1 MTTFNNNSNM
11 TASYTTCV
19 RWSDALVGARRARRF
34 AFIATLSALT
44 AVGGVSAQSPAKPA
58 SQNAAQVKPTEG
70 QAVAETFTV
79 QFQDTDILQ
88 ALQMLSMQGRRNI
101 VASKGVTGTVSANL
115 FDVTVM
121 EALDV
126 LMRANDLRM
135 EEAGNFIYVYTREEW
150 DEISRSRLKKA
161 SRNFPLEYLN
171 AKDAGDFIAP
181 LLSEVGKVSFV
192 GDVEKGFQ
200 PSSTDGGSD
209 SWAFQGMLVVSDY
222 PDNLKAV
229 ESLLKEIDTPPAQVV
244 VESTIVSSKVEQNDG
259 FGVDV
264 SIIGNLDIADLT
276 NPLSGADD
284 LFSGNVGNNG
294 QVANSVNTAVAG
306 WDRASTMRVG
316 VVSDDVSVFLR
327 MLDSVTDTTVLAR
340 PRVMALN
347 RQRAQILIGR
357 RVGYLTSTTTQTATT
372 QSVEFLDSGI
382 KLIFRPFISSDGSIR
397 MELAPSLSD
406 AKIENVADSEGS
418 ELPVPNEDT
427 SEIVTNVRVKSGQT
441 LVLGG
446 LFKEDTKIER
456 RQVPGLGDVP
466 ILGNAFKGYDDELK
480 REEIIFLVTPTI
492 VKDDVAKIWADEA
505 AEFTSAV
512 RIGAREGLL
521 PWSRDTLTTAQN
533 QKALDALAKGDRDLA
548 LHHVENSLRLAPIQ
562 PEMIRMRQELRGGSS
577 ASEVDYERSM
587 MRRLLE
593 MKLDDGSADAT
604 SKLPTNAATDAS
616 NDVSNDASTA
626 SSEDAS
632 ESTSSDATKTANAR
646 GTTDLDAAALSAM
659 HVSSSSASSSS
670 SSVAANAGL
679 SLEGSTT
686 NMTASNSAMSLDD
699 ASPTMQVATAP
710 MPLQSGRGAAELDAS
725 SSDSS
730 SESFST
736 QSPADGFS
744 TAAFSAFRS
753 GTVLSNWYRWTPEY
767 FADMY
772 WDRIASISG
781 DDAQ

>member
-1 MTTFNNNSNM
+1 MPEGTSGTDAMTTLTHNTSTKDSRFGNLRATYLGRSRGM
-11 TASYTTCV
+11 PGS
-19 RWSDALVGARRARRF
+19 RRV
-34 AFIATLSALT
+34 AFIATLAALAAT
-44 AVGGVSAQSPAKPA
+44 GLAAAQSPASAPA
-58 SQNAAQVKPTEG
+58 AAQVKPTEG

-101 VASKGVTGTVSANL
+101 IASKGVTGTVSANL

-150 DEISRSRLKKA
+150 DEISRSRLKKV

-171 AKDAGDFIAP
+171 AKDAGEFISP
-181 LLSEVGKVSFV
+181 LLSDVGKVSIV

-209 SWAFQGMLVVSDY
+209 SWAFQSMLIVSDY
-222 PDNLKAV
+222 PDNLKSI

-244 VESTIVSSKVEQNDG
+244 VESTIVSSKVEQLDG

-276 NPLSGADD
+276 NPLSGADE
-284 LFSGNVGNNG
+284 LFNGDVGNDG
-294 QVANSVNTAVAG
+294 QVANSMNTAVAG

-456 RQVPGLGDVP
+456 RQVPGLGNIP
-466 ILGNAFKGYDDELK
+466 ILGDAFKGYDDELK

-492 VKDDVAKIWADEA
+492 VKDDVAKVWADEA
-505 AEFTSAV
+505 EEFAAAV
-512 RIGAREGLL
+512 RIGSREGLL
-521 PWSRDTLTTAQN
+521 PWSRDSLTTAQN
-533 QKALDALAKGDRDLA
+533 QQALDALAKGDRDLA

-562 PEMIRMRQELRGGSS
+562 PEMIRMREELRGGAS
-577 ASEVDYERSM
+577 ASEVEYQRSM

-593 MKLDDGSADAT
+593 MKLDDGDADKVSGDMSSGT
-604 SKLPTNAATDAS
+604 SSGASGGTSGGASGGASGEASKAAMHGAS
-616 NDVSNDASTA
+616 QS
-626 SSEDAS
+626 
-632 ESTSSDATKTANAR
+632 SSDARA
-646 GTTDLDAAALSAM
+646 DA
-659 HVSSSSASSSS
+659 SSTRSSAT
-670 SSVAANAGL
+670 ANAGL
-679 SLEGSTT
+679 SLDAPVASMASMDSMDST
-686 NMTASNSAMSLDD
+686 ALNSAMSLAESPIAAATD
-699 ASPTMQVATAP
+699 AP
-710 MPLQSGRGAAELDAS
+710 
-725 SSDSS
+725 
-730 SESFST
+730 
-736 QSPADGFS
+736 
-744 TAAFSAFRS
+744 TAATQGEFSAIRFTS
-753 GTVLSNWYRWTPEY
+753 MLAMWYRWTPDY
-767 FADMY
+767 FADKY
-772 WDRIASISG
+772 WEHVASVSV
-781 DDAQ
+781 DHAQ

>member
-1 MTTFNNNSNM
+1 MTNFNTDM
-11 TASYTTCV
+11 TAAFTTHP
-19 RWSDALVGARRARRF
+19 RTIALRRF
-34 AFIATLSALT
+34 AFIATAAAFALQTPAWAQDSKPTSA
-44 AVGGVSAQSPAKPA
+44 AEKPA
-58 SQNAAQVKPTEG
+58 GNAQVKPTEG

-101 VASKGVTGTVSANL
+101 VAAKGVSGTVTANL

-126 LMRANDLRM
+126 LLRANDLRM
-135 EEAGNFIYVYTREEW
+135 EEAGNFIYVYTRDEW
-150 DEISRSRLKKA
+150 EEISRSRMKKA

-171 AKDAGDFIAP
+171 AKDAGEFIAP
-181 LLSEVGKVSFV
+181 LLSEAGKVSFV

-209 SWAFQGMLVVSDY
+209 SWAFQGMLVVSDF
-222 PDNLKAV
+222 PENLKAI
-229 ESLLKEIDTPPAQVV
+229 ETLLTEIDTPPAQVV
-244 VESTIVSSKVEQNDG
+244 VESTIVSSKVDQKDG

-264 SIIGNLDIADLT
+264 SVIGNLDIADLT
-276 NPLSGADD
+276 NPLSGAND
-284 LFSGNVGNNG
+284 LFTGDVGNNG

-306 WDRASTMRVG
+306 WDRESTLRVG

-357 RVGYLTSTTTQTATT
+357 RVGYLTSTTTQTSTT

-406 AKIENVADSEGS
+406 AKIENLTDSQGS

-466 ILGNAFKGYDDELK
+466 ILGNAFKGYDDQLK

-492 VKDDVAKIWADEA
+492 VKDDVAKVWADEA
-505 AEFTSAV
+505 EQFASAV
-512 RIGAREGLL
+512 RIGSREGLL
-521 PWSRDTLTTAQN
+521 PWSRDSLTTAQN
-533 QKALDALAKGDRDLA
+533 QQAIDALAKGDRDLA
-548 LHHVENSLRLAPIQ
+548 MHHIENSLRLSHNQ
-562 PEMIRMRQELRGGSS
+562 PEIIRMREELRSGGS
-577 ASEVDYERSM
+577 ASQADYERSM
-587 MRRLLE
+587 LQRMIE
-593 MKLDDGSADAT
+593 MKLDDASTDEPAKQSSANPSDSESRAMMGAT
-604 SKLPTNAATDAS
+604 DTSGTGTSAAESSVAETSSAVASNAALSLDMEPAAETT
-616 NDVSNDASTA
+616 ST
-626 SSEDAS
+626 
-632 ESTSSDATKTANAR
+632 TANAAIE
-646 GTTDLDAAALSAM
+646 LESEMPEEAK
-659 HVSSSSASSSS
+659 
-670 SSVAANAGL
+670 
-679 SLEGSTT
+679 SLTFE
-686 NMTASNSAMSLDD
+686 TADF
-699 ASPTMQVATAP
+699 T
-710 MPLQSGRGAAELDAS
+710 RF
-725 SSDSS
+725 
-730 SESFST
+730 ESFSVAPRVPT
-736 QSPADGFS
+736 FLEW
-744 TAAFSAFRS
+744 R
-753 GTVLSNWYRWTPEY
+753 RWTPDY
-767 FADMY
+767 FGEMY
-772 WDRIASISG
+772 WDRIAAISEP
-781 DDAQ
+781 DAQ

>member
-1 MTTFNNNSNM
+1 MTTFTNNTS
-11 TASYTTCV
+11 TRDFRIGSIRTTCLG
-19 RWSDALVGARRARRF
+19 RSRGMPGSRRF
-34 AFIATLSALT
+34 AFIATLAALAAT
-44 AVGGVSAQSPAKPA
+44 GLAAAQAPA
-58 SQNAAQVKPTEG
+58 SASAPAAAQVKPTEG

-101 VASKGVTGTVSANL
+101 IASKGVTGTVSANL

-171 AKDAGDFIAP
+171 AKDAGEFIAP

-222 PDNLKAV
+222 PDNLKAI
-229 ESLLKEIDTPPAQVV
+229 ESLLGEIDTPPAQVV
-244 VESTIVSSKVEQNDG
+244 VESTIVSSKVEQLDG

-284 LFSGNVGNNG
+284 LFNGDVGNNG

-492 VKDDVAKIWADEA
+492 VKDDVAKVWADEA
-505 AEFTSAV
+505 EEFAAAV
-512 RIGAREGLL
+512 RIGSREGLL
-521 PWSRDTLTTAQN
+521 PWSRDSLTTAQN
-533 QKALDALAKGDRDLA
+533 QQALDALAKGDRDLA

-562 PEMIRMRQELRGGSS
+562 PEMIRMREELRGGAS
-577 ASEVDYERSM
+577 ASETDYERSM

-593 MKLDDGSADAT
+593 MKLDDGDAGKTMEKGPDGSTNAGADA
-604 SKLPTNAATDAS
+604 SSVESPAPA
-616 NDVSNDASTA
+616 A
-626 SSEDAS
+626 SSA
-632 ESTSSDATKTANAR
+632 
-646 GTTDLDAAALSAM
+646 
-659 HVSSSSASSSS
+659 
-670 SSVAANAGL
+670 AANAGL
-679 SLEGSTT
+679 SLDAPVAST
-686 NMTASNSAMSLDD
+686 NSTASNSAMSLEDAPIAAATD
-699 ASPTMQVATAP
+699 ASTEAAQYDFSSIRFTPVLAT
-710 MPLQSGRGAAELDAS
+710 
-725 SSDSS
+725 
-730 SESFST
+730 
-736 QSPADGFS
+736 
-744 TAAFSAFRS
+744 
-753 GTVLSNWYRWTPEY
+753 WYRWTPEY
-767 FADMY
+767 FADQY
-772 WDRIASISG
+772 WGRLASVS
-781 DDAQ
+781 DDHAQ